1 MHAIITHDLTVSVTN
16 GKKSVNIIED
26 INLEV
31 EEGETVI
38 ITGPSGA
45 GKTTLLFTIGGLLK
59 PTKGKVLVYKV
70 DLTTLSEEALALFR
84 NETIGFVFQDYNLI
98 STFTALENVIFPM
111 ELLERNV
118 SGTPVERAKNLLEL
132 VGLKDKDNLFPYQL
146 SGGEKQRVA
155 FARAMANNPDILL
168 VDEPTGNLDEKSAE
182 RIYEIL
188 KTLKESGKTLI
199 IVTHDRKLWTLG
211 DVKYTMRDGRLF

>member
-1 MHAIITHDLTVSVTN
+1 MQAIITQDVTVSVTN
-16 GKKSVNIIED
+16 GGKSINIIKGID
-26 INLEV
+26 LEV

-118 SGTPVERAKNLLEL
+118 SGTPIERAKGLLEL
-132 VGLKDKDNLFPYQL
+132 VGLKDKENLFPYQL
-146 SGGEKQRVA
+146 SGGEKQRIA

-168 VDEPTGNLDEKSAE
+168 VDEPTGNLDEKNAE
-182 RIYEIL
+182 MIYDIL

-199 IVTHDRKLWTLG
+199 IVTHDKKLWALG
-211 DVKYTMRDGRLF
+211 DVKYIMKEGRLF

>member
-1 MHAIITHDLTVSVTN
+1 MQAIITQDLTVSVTN
-16 GKKSVNIIED
+16 RKKSINIIED

-31 EEGETVI
+31 EEGETLI

-45 GKTTLLFTIGGLLK
+45 GKTTLLFTISGLLK
-59 PTKGKVLVYKV
+59 PTRGKVLVYKV

-111 ELLERNV
+111 ELLEKNI
-118 SGTPVERAKNLLEL
+118 SGTPIERAKSLLEL
-132 VGLKDKDNLFPYQL
+132 VGLKDKANLFPYQL

-168 VDEPTGNLDEKSAE
+168 VDEPTGNLDEKNAE
-182 RIYEIL
+182 MIYDIL

-199 IVTHDRKLWTLG
+199 IVTHDKKLWTLG
-211 DVKYTMRDGRLF
+211 DVKYTMREGRLF